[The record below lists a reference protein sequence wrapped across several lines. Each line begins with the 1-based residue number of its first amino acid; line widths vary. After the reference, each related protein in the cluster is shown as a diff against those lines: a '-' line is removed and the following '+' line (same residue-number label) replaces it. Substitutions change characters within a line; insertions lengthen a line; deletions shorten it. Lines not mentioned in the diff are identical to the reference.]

1 MVHGLNTDACGRH
14 KLIKKSYMEERIFD
28 ISFQCD
34 DRQYKGWVNPSEKT
48 DKDGRPT
55 SYHVVLE
62 GVYFG
67 NLSIN
72 NCKWAISED
81 RPDSLIE
88 AVGHEIEKYYQ
99 L

>member
-1 MVHGLNTDACGRH
+1 MDD
-14 KLIKKSYMEERIFD
+14 ERIFD

-34 DRQYKGWVNPSEKT
+34 GRQYKGWVNPSEKL
-48 DKDGRPT
+48 DKNGKPT
-55 SYHVVLE
+55 SFHVVLE

-67 NLSIN
+67 TLSLN

-88 AVGHEIEKYYQ
+88 AVGREIEKFYQ

>member
-1 MVHGLNTDACGRH
+1 
-14 KLIKKSYMEERIFD
+14 MEERIFD

-34 DRQYKGWVNPSEKT
+34 GRQYKGWVNPSEKT
-48 DKDGRPT
+48 DKNGRPT

-81 RPDSLIE
+81 RPDSLTE
-88 AVGHEIEKYYQ
+88 AGDMKSKSITSCELRVRSYG

>member
-1 MVHGLNTDACGRH
+1 
-14 KLIKKSYMEERIFD
+14 MEEDRIFD

-34 DRQYKGWVNPSEKT
+34 GRQYKGWVNPSEKT
-48 DKDGRPT
+48 DKTGRPA

-72 NCKWAISED
+72 NCKWGINED
-81 RPDSLIE
+81 RPDSLTE
-88 AVGHEIEKYYQ
+88 AVGREIEKYYQ